1 MSVLLAS
8 ELLRSSRYIRVTLSE
23 LLRASR
29 SIRVA
34 PTESLQPSDSIR
46 VTLSES
52 HPSES
57 LHPRRSIRVLFPSPL
72 TVNQSLPFRV
82 ALSESLYPSRSIRVV
97 SERRA
102 HRTST
107 MTHDERAG
115 STAGGAAFCVNIT
128 YRHVG
133 AGAFCV
139 PPLICLASCVM
150 KDTELDKLWNCLQFY
165 GLHHALGTGAFC
177 VLPLIC
183 LARPR

>member
-1 MSVLLAS
+1 MSDPLAS
-8 ELLRSSRYIRVTLSE
+8 DLLCSSRYIRVTLSE

-115 STAGGAAFCVNIT
+115 STAGGT
-128 YRHVG
+128 LHQHHVSARG
-133 AGAFCV
+133 RGCALCTAVDLPRLVRDERYGTREAMEV
-139 PPLICLASCVM
+139 LALV
-150 KDTELDKLWNCLQFY
+150 
-165 GLHHALGTGAFC
+165 
-177 VLPLIC
+177 
-183 LARPR
+183 